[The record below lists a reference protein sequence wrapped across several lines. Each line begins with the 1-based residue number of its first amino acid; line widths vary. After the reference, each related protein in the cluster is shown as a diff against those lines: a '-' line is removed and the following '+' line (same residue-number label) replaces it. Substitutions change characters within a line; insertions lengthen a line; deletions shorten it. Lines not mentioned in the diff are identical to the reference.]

1 MTNIEDF
8 DPNLLSIVKIAYK
21 NTDVVAYSIKCI
33 TIRSINN
40 QNIDSENP
48 LCLIFNNVDAY
59 IIEEINENKYLIF
72 ALTKNN
78 KKVLEIYRKLRNE
91 IKNQIKT
98 INGGKSIMYKK
109 TLSKLGLIQMMM
121 IYLWAKS

>member
-33 TIRSINN
+33 MIRSINN

>member
-8 DPNLLSIVKIAYK
+8 DPNLLSIDKIAYK
-21 NTDVVAYSIKCI
+21 NTDAVAYSIKCI
-33 TIRSINN
+33 MMGSINN

-78 KKVLEIYRKLRNE
+78 KKEKLEKYRKIRFDSND
-91 IKNQIKT
+91 
-98 INGGKSIMYKK
+98 
-109 TLSKLGLIQMMM
+109 MM